1 MNYIENDDTT
11 STSDSGREKGSIK
24 DRVISFFY
32 RKRFKV
38 KLEKQKNY
46 NGFFIESQ
54 ALTNY
59 PRLNHNK
66 FNSIKTVSEL
76 KLKNIHAISVNPLT
90 EEFDF
95 DKYDY
100 YIISPIKKKGI
111 GPEEKIDP
119 VKSKLSKIS
128 SLGVK
133 GLNNRIEESKKI
145 VNDTKKEI
153 HKVKINL
160 QYPVLHR
167 EEMSKMYKNIRENID
182 DLKYEYEIIKGET
195 NRRSYAFEE
204 AIKVMDKIDKY
215 DPNSIQ
221 TMETMLNVSMLELD
235 KLSLNANINKKTE
248 EEKNKEENKN
258 LELEVI
264 TDMYAKQIGIDEAKD
279 KTKDEEE
286 KIAKDIAS
294 RKIEEEKEENPE
306 KKNIDKKEE
315 NQDVDNQITILNNE
329 ETLNIIDQEKD
340 ETIDE
345 VREEIIE
352 EVVTVKV
359 PKGENID
366 LESVKNLNMK
376 VEKISTYEDKI
387 SYELNRQKEI
397 IDRMYNR
404 VGKFEKVVNTKYEI
418 RGYGRLLSSFGN
430 IAMGML
436 TLPLTNLKLF
446 NFCFG
451 SALINKGINKMK
463 QGLDTKEKIT
473 IDYKYDDMTRQIKA
487 NQDKLN
493 TTSLLLSDSVNQLKQ
508 VRSEFIK
515 EFSRYEYQI
524 PDYYKTL
531 QTMESLEKKLKANQE
546 KINEMEKTL
555 DKEEEKNKV
564 MIKKIENKDY

>member
-11 STSDSGREKGSIK
+11 STSDSGRVKGSVK

-38 KLEKQKNY
+38 KLEKQKCY
-46 NGFFIESQ
+46 NEIVIDSET
-54 ALTNY
+54 LKNY
-59 PRLNHNK
+59 PRLNRNK

-111 GPEEKIDP
+111 GPEEEIDP

-204 AIKVMDKIDKY
+204 AIKVLDKIDKY

-258 LELEVI
+258 LEIEVI
-264 TDMYAKQIGIDEAKD
+264 TDMYAKQMGIDEGKD

-286 KIAKDIAS
+286 KIAKDIANK
-294 RKIEEEKEENPE
+294 KIEEEKQE
-306 KKNIDKKEE
+306 KESIDKKEE
-315 NQDVDNQITILNNE
+315 NQDINDQIEDLDKQE
-329 ETLNIIDQEKD
+329 SLKVIDQEKD

-345 VREEIIE
+345 VGEEIIE

-359 PKGENID
+359 PKEENID
-366 LESVKNLNMK
+366 LESVKTLNMK

-404 VGKFEKVVNTKYEI
+404 VGKFEKVVNTRYEI

-430 IAMGML
+430 IAVGML

-463 QGLDTKEKIT
+463 QGLETKEKIT
-473 IDYKYDDMTRQIKA
+473 IDYKYEDMTRQIKD

-493 TTSLLLSDSVNQLKQ
+493 TTSILLSDSVNQLKQ
-508 VRSEFIK
+508 VRSEFIN
-515 EFSRYEYQI
+515 EFSRYQYQI

-531 QTMESLEKKLKANQE
+531 QSMESLEKKLKTNQE
-546 KINEMEKTL
+546 KINRMEKTL